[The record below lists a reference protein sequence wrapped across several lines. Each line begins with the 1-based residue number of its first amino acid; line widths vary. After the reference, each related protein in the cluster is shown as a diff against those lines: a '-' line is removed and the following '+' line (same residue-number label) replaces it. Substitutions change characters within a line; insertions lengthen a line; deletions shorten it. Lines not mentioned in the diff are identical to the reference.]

1 MRQTLGG
8 SLLVGVLQQR
18 IYLDLLVERR
28 DLELVRAGSEDG
40 GGVGLCLVLGGVVS

>member
-1 MRQTLGG
+1 MRQALGG

-18 IYLDLLVERR
+18 IYLLVERR

-40 GGVGLCLVLGGVVS
+40 VDAWWRLDMGLLQN

>member
-1 MRQTLGG
+1 M
-8 SLLVGVLQQR
+8 LLLQQR

-40 GGVGLCLVLGGVVS
+40 VDAWWSLDMVSAQN